1 MTANLRASRPRS
13 DNKKKRTRRP
23 PSKKDSQVLRHTG
36 EGLGMRSKKRGSS
49 DPLSKIESVVPAYE
63 AIMIPPTRAKSANDS
78 TIPGAAKL
86 IPKTDG
92 FLETAR
98 IALEQALP

>member
-1 MTANLRASRPRS
+1 
-13 DNKKKRTRRP
+13 
-23 PSKKDSQVLRHTG
+23 
-36 EGLGMRSKKRGSS
+36 
-49 DPLSKIESVVPAYE
+49 
-63 AIMIPPTRAKSANDS
+63 MIPPTRAKSANDS

-98 IALEQALP
+98 IALEQALPWKIALTMNARPQPIELPIAARPRQRAGPKFWKLSACFV